1 MYTFVLVI
9 ICIKA
14 YSQLDAL
21 NYSQLDALNK
31 AQRRKKKSVE
41 LGNII
46 PSNTL
51 VENKY

>member
-14 YSQLDAL
+14 
-21 NYSQLDALNK
+21 YSQLDALNK